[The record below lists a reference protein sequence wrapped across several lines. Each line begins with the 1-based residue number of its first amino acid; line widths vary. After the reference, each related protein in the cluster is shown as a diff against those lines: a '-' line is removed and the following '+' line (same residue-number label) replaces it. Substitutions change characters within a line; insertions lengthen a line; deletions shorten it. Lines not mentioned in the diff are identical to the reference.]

1 MRVRILFL
9 LPALVYTGIILYLSL
24 INLADTSVKDLGM
37 SDKLLHGGA
46 YFGLGLIW
54 MVYAIFGFKA
64 EKLLYRVVVICLATT
79 AFGIFIEVLQDRL
92 TNYRELDFYDI
103 LANTA
108 GVVAA
113 GVVIWIL
120 KDYLMRLKAK
130 FNLFFIKK

>member
-1 MRVRILFL
+1 M
-9 LPALVYTGIILYLSL
+9 YTGIILYLSL

-37 SDKLLHGGA
+37 SDKVMHAGA

-54 MVYAIFGFKA
+54 MVYAIFGHNTR
-64 EKLLYRVVVICLATT
+64 KLLLSIIYTCLAAT

-92 TNYRELDFYDI
+92 TDYRELDFYDI
-103 LANTA
+103 LANTT

-113 GVVIWIL
+113 GVAIWIL
-120 KDYLMRLKAK
+120 KDYLIRLKAK